1 MRLLVS
7 TEAVCYVYYHL
18 TVFGEDMITFGLR
31 RRILLGLTLAS
42 WTFSVAAADLPAL
55 PAGLTALSKPVHV
68 PAFNLATS
76 AGNSV
81 RADEFQGKVL
91 IARFWAT
98 W

>member
-1 MRLLVS
+1 
-7 TEAVCYVYYHL
+7 
-18 TVFGEDMITFGLR
+18 MITFGLR

-55 PAGLTALSKPVHV
+55 PAGLTALPKPVHV